1 MRILFDI
8 DDTITNFSEVLLKRL
23 NTSYETSY
31 SKNNIN
37 SWNWLK
43 STFENPWKP
52 LEDKSFWDEIEVDK
66 NAIILIENL
75 IENGHEVYLATA
87 SFPNDALGY
96 KIRKTLEF
104 FNKKI
109 MDEGNVIV
117 CYNKALINCDVRVDD
132 AIHNLID
139 RNSINFLYTQPWN
152 KDINVADYPNCI
164 RINSLSQL
172 NFLLKLK

>member
-8 DDTITNFSEVLLKRL
+8 DDTITNFCEVLLKRL
-23 NTSYETSY
+23 NELNGTSY
-31 SKNNIN
+31 SKNDIN
-37 SWNWLK
+37 SWHWFRN
-43 STFENPWKP
+43 TFENPWKP
-52 LEDKSFWDEIEVDK
+52 LEDKNFWDDIEVDK
-66 NAIILIENL
+66 KAIILIENL

-109 MDEGNVIV
+109 MGESNVIV
-117 CYNKALINCDVRVDD
+117 CYNKALINCDVRIDD
-132 AIHNLID
+132 AVHNLTD
-139 RNSINFLYTQPWN
+139 KNSINFLYTQPWN
-152 KDINVADYPNCI
+152 KNIDIADYPNCI

-172 NFLLKLK
+172 NFLLKY